1 MVLKLECYL
10 TNMITLQISD
20 VDEIAINEA
29 KINFK
34 EDKKYSF
41 ALKSIDDLDTS
52 LKYDIINL
60 SYVL

>member
-1 MVLKLECYL
+1 
-10 TNMITLQISD
+10 MITLQISDVD

-34 EDKKYSF
+34 SF

>member
-1 MVLKLECYL
+1 
-10 TNMITLQISD
+10 MITLQISD

-41 ALKSIDDLDTS
+41 ALKSIGDLDTS